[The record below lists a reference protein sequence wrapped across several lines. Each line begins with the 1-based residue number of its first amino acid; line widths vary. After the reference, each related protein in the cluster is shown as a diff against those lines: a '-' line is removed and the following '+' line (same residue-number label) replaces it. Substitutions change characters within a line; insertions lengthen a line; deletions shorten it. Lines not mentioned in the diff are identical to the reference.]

1 MGRLKVVVRQAAF
14 PTPDDLLKQDG
25 FSLESNK
32 GGYENIPY
40 KSGKGKA
47 TLVLYDD
54 GWKVESI
61 DHLGGGF

>member
-1 MGRLKVVVRQAAF
+1 
-14 PTPDDLLKQDG
+14 
-25 FSLESNK
+25 LESNK

-40 KSGKGKA
+40 KNGKGKA

-54 GWKVESI
+54 GWKVESV